1 MPHEAAVRMDHHVII
16 LLIALHTHTH
26 IISLHVISLGLNQ
39 PGHDQLSTHYVY
51 IHVPARQ
58 MTRNA
63 GFLLARAPRSRV
75 LHCLVLTKLTIFPFS
90 CHTHL
95 KYDSLV
101 SHTKG
106 TPWAGDCQY
115 FCRPSVL

>member
-51 IHVPARQ
+51 
-58 MTRNA
+58 MY
-63 GFLLARAPRSRV
+63 
-75 LHCLVLTKLTIFPFS
+75 LHDK
-90 CHTHL
+90 
-95 KYDSLV
+95 
-101 SHTKG
+101 
-106 TPWAGDCQY
+106 
-115 FCRPSVL
+115 